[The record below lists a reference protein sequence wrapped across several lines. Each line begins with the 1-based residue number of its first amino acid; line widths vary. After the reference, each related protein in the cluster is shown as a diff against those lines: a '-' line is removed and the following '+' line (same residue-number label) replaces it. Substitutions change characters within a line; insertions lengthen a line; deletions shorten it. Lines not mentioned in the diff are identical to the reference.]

1 MRLLICGLSGSGK
14 TTLAT
19 QIATKLGYV
28 HLNADEIRTKYNDWD
43 FSVDGRTRQAHRM
56 AEEANKYT
64 AVVIDMIAPLAA
76 HKSIVKADKI
86 IWMNTKKESSYKDTD
101 TLFVAPIKVDLEIN
115 NFIYDIDGLIQKIR
129 G

>member
-101 TLFVAPIKVDLEIN
+101 ALFVAPIKVDLEIN
-115 NFIYDIDGLIQKIR
+115 DFIYDINGLIQKIR
-129 G
+129 S